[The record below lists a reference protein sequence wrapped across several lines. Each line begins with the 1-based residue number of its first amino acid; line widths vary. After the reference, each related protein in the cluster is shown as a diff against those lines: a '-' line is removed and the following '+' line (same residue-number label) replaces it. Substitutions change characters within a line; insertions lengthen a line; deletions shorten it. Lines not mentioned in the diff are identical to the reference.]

1 MTGVIGYVVILLG
14 WAAVAVGAVALVVS
28 MLLAIRHH
36 TFRNRG
42 VLVSFAVF
50 VAMLALVWITGAY
63 LATLN

>member
-1 MTGVIGYVVILLG
+1 
-14 WAAVAVGAVALVVS
+14 

-63 LATLN
+63 LATLT